1 MSIALWIIAGLLGL
15 AFIAVG
21 LMKLTQPKEK
31 LTGMGL
37 AWTEDF
43 SPNQVKGIGTVEVL
57 GGLGVVLP
65 GLTGIAPI
73 LVPIAAT
80 GLVIVMIGAIAT
92 HLRRNETSALASPAV
107 LLLLAAFLAV
117 GRFWLAPF
125 GI

>member
-15 AFIAVG
+15 AFIATG
-21 LMKLTQPKEK
+21 LMKLTQPTEK
-31 LTGMGL
+31 LAERGL

-43 SPNQVKGIGTVEVL
+43 TPSQVKGIGAVELL
-57 GGLGVVLP
+57 GGLGVILP

-73 LVPIAAT
+73 LVPTAAT
-80 GLVIVMIGAIAT
+80 GLVVVMIGAIAV
-92 HLRRNETSALASPAV
+92 HIRRKETSAIALPTV

-125 GI
+125 GA

>member
-15 AFIAVG
+15 AFVAVG

-31 LTGMGL
+31 LAGMGL

-43 SPNQVKGIGTVEVL
+43 SPNQVKGIGTVEAL

-92 HLRRNETSALASPAV
+92 HLRRNETSALALPAV